1 MPRCSDAARAICVLQ
16 DCVRFAAQHF
26 GEDRF
31 RERSLIEQY
40 QQADC
45 YLNLSG
51 YEGLPNTVL
60 EAMACALPVIAS
72 DIPPHRRLVKHQ
84 VTGYLVD
91 LERPK
96 DFINQLIKLATDRR
110 RGRVM
115 GEAGREFVLKSHSWT
130 VVAENY
136 MALFAE
142 GQKEAP
148 RIVV

>member
-1 MPRCSDAARAICVLQ
+1 MVEKDQ
-16 DCVRFAAQHF
+16 
-26 GEDRF
+26 
-31 RERSLIEQY
+31 LIEQY

-72 DIPPHRRLVKHQ
+72 DIPPHRRLIKHL

-91 LERPK
+91 LESPE

-115 GEAGREFVLKSHSWT
+115 GEAGREVVLTSYSWT
-130 VVAENY
+130 VVAESY

-142 GQKEAP
+142 RQKEAL
-148 RIVV
+148 RNVA